1 MGFCGSERL
10 GVAMKVGKR
19 GMKMSDGSVRQ
30 FKSAAARARFEKV
43 SQAVKHGFKPS
54 QKVRRV
60 K

>member
-1 MGFCGSERL
+1 
-10 GVAMKVGKR
+10 MKVGKR